1 MSEMIVPGTYIE
13 VRPEGLIVPGRV
25 TVNNVAVIGTAGKGP
40 VNAVRFLS
48 SYTQAREVFGEYD
61 PWDEDNQDQLLTL
74 VRALEQ
80 AFTHGATTVL
90 AVRIADGEASA
101 SYLLSSTSG
110 PNVQLNAN
118 SPGEWG
124 NELEV
129 NVFDAD
135 TNSFVSDETHPG
147 GAAITLN
154 YTPAVASG
162 RNRVSVFVDADQR
175 TKLLDIVYT
184 GTPGSGQVK
193 IDPPSGAL
201 TFATGEEPAAA
212 DEVTVSYVV
221 EASASVKVVL
231 RYGTQEEIYTVA
243 NGNDLTADING
254 SSALAMAVAQGN
266 AAELPD
272 KFASA
277 TDFKLFG
284 TGTNTR
290 GANGAVVGADDYK
303 AGMDFLLKEPAHIIV
318 AAGQS
323 HTAIGAHLSAHV
335 KEASSD
341 TYKQERVGITGS
353 NLDDDFDDL
362 RGHTLNSDRIVFVAP
377 GIYATDAATGETVT
391 LPGSYSAAAIAG
403 LMASFSPHISLTN
416 KPLPVIA
423 LQDRFTYAEVAQLL
437 QSRVLVLQEKLG
449 FKVVKGITTS
459 TNTAWHQ
466 ITTRRI
472 VDYAKFGVR
481 SAADPYIGLLN
492 NERVRGALR
501 ATLNSFLAEMVDD
514 EMLISYDLDVSATRD
529 EQRKGIVR
537 VTMVLR
543 PVFSIDFIKVTMFL
557 E

>member
-25 TVNNVAVIGTAGKGP
+25 TVNNVAVIGTAGRGP
-40 VNAVRFLS
+40 VNHPRFLS
-48 SYTQAREVFGEYD
+48 SYTEAREVFGEYD
-61 PWDEDNQDQLLTL
+61 AWDEDNQEGLLTL
-74 VRALEQ
+74 VRALEL
-80 AFTHGATTVL
+80 AFTHGAATVL
-90 AVRIADGEASA
+90 AVRIADGEAAAAFVLGSA
-101 SYLLSSTSG
+101 GGDNLRLEAS
-110 PNVQLNAN
+110 

-124 NELEV
+124 NDLEI
-129 NVFDAD
+129 NVTDAD
-135 TNSFVSDETHPG
+135 TTAFISDESHAG
-147 GAAITLN
+147 GAAINLD
-154 YTPAVASG
+154 YTPVVASG
-162 RNRVSVFVDADQR
+162 RNRVSVFVDAEQR
-175 TKLLDIVYT
+175 TKQLDIVYT
-184 GTPGSGQVK
+184 DPPTAGQVQ
-193 IDPPSGAL
+193 INTGSGAL
-201 TFATGEEPAAA
+201 TFPAGEDPTA
-212 DEVTVSYVV
+212 DDTVTVSYVV
-221 EASASVKVVL
+221 DQGASAKVTL

-243 NGNDLTADING
+243 NGDDLAADINRD
-254 SSALAMAVAQGN
+254 SSLVTATPQAN

-272 KFASA
+272 KFTDAS
-277 TDFKLFG
+277 DFRGF
-284 TGTNTR
+284 TG
-290 GANGAVVGADDYK
+290 GENGAGVDASDYK
-303 AGMDFLLKEPAHIIV
+303 AGMDLLLNEPAHIIV

-341 TYKQERVGITGS
+341 VYKHERVGITGS
-353 NLDDDFDDL
+353 NLGDDFDQL

-377 GIYATDAATGETVT
+377 GIYATDAITGDTVV
-391 LPGSYSAAAIAG
+391 LPGSYTAAAIAG
-403 LMASFSPHISLTN
+403 LMSSYSPHISLTN
-416 KPLPVIA
+416 KPLPVID
-423 LQDRFTYAEVAQLL
+423 LQERFTYAEVSQLVL
-437 QSRVLVLQEKLG
+437 SRALVLQEKLG

-472 VDYAKFGVR
+472 VDYAKYGVR

-501 ATLNSFLAEMVDD
+501 ATINSFLAEMVDD
-514 EMLISYDLDVSATRD
+514 EMLISYELDVTATRD